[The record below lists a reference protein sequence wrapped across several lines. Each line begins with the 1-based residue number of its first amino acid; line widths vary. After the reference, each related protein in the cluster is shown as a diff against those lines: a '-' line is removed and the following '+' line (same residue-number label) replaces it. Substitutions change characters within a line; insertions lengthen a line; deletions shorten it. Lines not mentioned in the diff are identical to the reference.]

1 VFLTAS
7 AEHRAERR
15 HKQLISKGFS
25 ANILALRAD
34 LEARDARDSTR
45 AVAPL
50 KPAEDAQLLDNSELT
65 IEQSVQQVLE
75 MWEQRRPFL

>member
-1 VFLTAS
+1 
-7 AEHRAERR
+7 
-15 HKQLISKGFS
+15 
-25 ANILALRAD
+25 
-34 LEARDARDSTR
+34 
-45 AVAPL
+45 L